1 MNTKEVENLQA
12 AFQQSLEE
20 NAVPLI
26 EIDLTRENYTKL
38 FPMGKIETPVET
50 VKLGK
55 NQFEKLQQND
65 RNYLLGAMYDTL
77 SNPHVILEKETYDEK
92 TEEFKPVHVYGKS
105 FYREDKNRSKI
116 VESVIIFR
124 DGDNISIGTHN
135 KDIDRFVKQ
144 IKTADNIIFSDKD
157 VSRVAMRCLKSQT
170 IMDSHVRLDG
180 INTEVLNKRYAL
192 SNVLSIDEIR
202 STERQN
208 KFINYANNKIDGELF
223 NTSNATVILNYLH
236 SQDCSLVITNDELNV
251 INPSGKT
258 IGTSLQDV
266 LHIAKEINSEL
277 YQNNIDEIDFGNQ
290 SQLIRQKN
298 TQLEQDGEIIRKL
311 YNHVSCYDDL
321 KHEISNTFQS
331 FSNDETEAAISL
343 LSARSETLGMTLDVY
358 LSEFH
363 PDGLAVQEF
372 GLDKGYKG
380 YVSFLEQ
387 DTKAI
392 IHAGESADF
401 STFVH
406 EAAHIFRRQLTGEL
420 LKKAENAFGVS
431 NGQWS
436 EEQEEKFAVGLEEFI
451 RTRTE
456 TNTDKKVVYEK
467 GSKFIQNVYSDVEK
481 IIDISPEMQEVYES
495 LFNKAD
501 DKKISFI
508 INQYESSSNLDIL
521 YQRKLTSKV
530 SKEEKEQE
538 RIQKIADY
546 FIKSIETNTAP
557 WMKPWKASEYV
568 TDFNPVTGNT
578 YTGFNALY
586 LPMVRSCDFKSDDPR
601 WFTFNNAHELGYT
614 VKKGEK
620 STSVDFYK
628 HIGVDA
634 NGKAVPLDE
643 EGNPKKEIDHYVPIR
658 KTYSVFHAS
667 QVGILERDDQE
678 VPIKDEDGNFK
689 YKPIPE
695 FVKNIVPVNEFNS
708 IEKADELINKT
719 GVTIINDQGD
729 RSFFRPSTDVIHL
742 CPKNM
747 YDSPEAYYGTVL
759 HELTHWTG
767 VESRLNRDSL
777 KDYEIR
783 ENRAREELIAEIGSY
798 QLCKS
803 LHLDFSPQNN
813 IAYVQGWVKALHN
826 SPEEIFKA
834 TTAAAAAKEFI
845 TNIEGEKVLEHEI
858 KSPNLTPKLKSYEDQ
873 ISDIVTTAMKY
884 NKEPWN
890 KSIGNE
896 TVIPPYNPVSGQI
909 YEPAIL
915 DTHAAING
923 HSDKRYLSSN
933 DIHECNK
940 TIVENSNPIVIAHTK
955 GNVVKYDMLFNVEEI
970 NDIPKTKLPSL
981 VSKTECKLL

>member
-1 MNTKEVENLQA
+1 M
-12 AFQQSLEE
+12 
-20 NAVPLI
+20 
-26 EIDLTRENYTKL
+26 
-38 FPMGKIETPVET
+38 
-50 VKLGK
+50 
-55 NQFEKLQQND
+55 
-65 RNYLLGAMYDTL
+65 
-77 SNPHVILEKETYDEK
+77 
-92 TEEFKPVHVYGKS
+92 
-105 FYREDKNRSKI
+105 
-116 VESVIIFR
+116 
-124 DGDNISIGTHN
+124 
-135 KDIDRFVKQ
+135 
-144 IKTADNIIFSDKD
+144 
-157 VSRVAMRCLKSQT
+157 
-170 IMDSHVRLDG
+170 
-180 INTEVLNKRYAL
+180 
-192 SNVLSIDEIR
+192 
-202 STERQN
+202 
-208 KFINYANNKIDGELF
+208 
-223 NTSNATVILNYLH
+223 
-236 SQDCSLVITNDELNV
+236 
-251 INPSGKT
+251 
-258 IGTSLQDV
+258 
-266 LHIAKEINSEL
+266 
-277 YQNNIDEIDFGNQ
+277 
-290 SQLIRQKN
+290 
-298 TQLEQDGEIIRKL
+298 
-311 YNHVSCYDDL
+311 
-321 KHEISNTFQS
+321 
-331 FSNDETEAAISL
+331 
-343 LSARSETLGMTLDVY
+343 
-358 LSEFH
+358 
-363 PDGLAVQEF
+363 QEF

-501 DKKISFI
+501 
-508 INQYESSSNLDIL
+508 
-521 YQRKLTSKV
+521 
-530 SKEEKEQE
+530 
-538 RIQKIADY
+538 
-546 FIKSIETNTAP
+546 
-557 WMKPWKASEYV
+557 
-568 TDFNPVTGNT
+568 
-578 YTGFNALY
+578 
-586 LPMVRSCDFKSDDPR
+586 
-601 WFTFNNAHELGYT
+601 
-614 VKKGEK
+614 
-620 STSVDFYK
+620 
-628 HIGVDA
+628 
-634 NGKAVPLDE
+634 
-643 EGNPKKEIDHYVPIR
+643 
-658 KTYSVFHAS
+658 
-667 QVGILERDDQE
+667 
-678 VPIKDEDGNFK
+678 
-689 YKPIPE
+689 
-695 FVKNIVPVNEFNS
+695 
-708 IEKADELINKT
+708 ELINKT

-813 IAYVQGWVKALHN
+813 IAYVQGWVKALHK

-845 TNIEGEKVLEHEI
+845 TNIEGERVLEHEI

-981 VSKTECKLL
+981 VSKTECKQYDLFENLSSEEKVKRNISNYSSAVKNNTTFEPVELNKNEKKELINSFQNESCKTAYVVHSALLGNKNKETIKSKNQALSIEGPGYELS